1 MIKTRITT
9 LLLLLVSLAGISQTE
24 ETSAIS
30 RKEWRKNIPAY
41 IGVSAGLG
49 GSVFR
54 DFATSPLFYK
64 GVAKYIAL
72 SYSKSNFERESEIGL
87 SYSFG
92 NHHNNFNNHLQI
104 SNVKS
109 VSLFYSRLYQLQSL
123 SSPKLNV
130 KVGGLINATGNFRIN
145 EGLANNGI
153 GYEIIPTLFGS
164 VKIEKDISTKE
175 EKNKKFLFIK
185 YNSKEKTRNLAFR
198 LNVGLV
204 NSSYRNGYAY
214 SGQASLL
221 NKFALFD
228 DYQFKVFS
236 GFRMSSSLDYTVFLK
251 NKNALR
257 FSYAWDAY
265 KTGGNLDKF
274 EMATHTLKFSLLFN
288 TNNKQ

>member
-1 MIKTRITT
+1 MTKKNRITT
-9 LLLLLVSLAGISQTE
+9 LFLLLVSLAGTSQTE
-24 ETSAIS
+24 TSILS

-49 GSVFR
+49 GAAFR

-64 GVAKYIAL
+64 GTAKHISL
-72 SYSKSNFERESEIGL
+72 SYSKFNLERESEIGF

-92 NHHNNFNNHLQI
+92 EYHNNFNKHSQI
-104 SNVKS
+104 STVKS
-109 VSLFYSRLYQLQSL
+109 ASLFYSRLYQLKSL

-130 KVGGLINATGNFRIN
+130 KIGGLVNATGNFRTN
-145 EGLANNGI
+145 EALLNNAVGF
-153 GYEIIPTLFGS
+153 EVIPTLFGS

-175 EKNKKFLFIK
+175 EKNKKFLFIRYK
-185 YNSKEKTRNLAFR
+185 LKEKTRNLAFR
-198 LNVGLV
+198 LNVGLI
-204 NSSYRNGYAY
+204 NSSYRNGYVYAGQ
-214 SGQASLL
+214 SGLL
-221 NKFALFD
+221 NEPLLFD

-236 GFRMSSSLDYTVFLK
+236 GFRMNSSLDYTVSLK

-274 EMATHTLKFSLLFN
+274 EMASHTFKVSLLFN
-288 TNNKQ
+288 TNNK